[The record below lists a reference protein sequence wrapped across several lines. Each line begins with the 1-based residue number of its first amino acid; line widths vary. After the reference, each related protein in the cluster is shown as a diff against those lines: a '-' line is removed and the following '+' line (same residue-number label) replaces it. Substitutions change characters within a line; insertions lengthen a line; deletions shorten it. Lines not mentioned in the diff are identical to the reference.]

1 MTKFGGSTFINC
13 SVPLAFKGRYF
24 ILESG
29 NPPSFS
35 VVLEHSG
42 KPVFEVKKNVPS
54 ENPVT
59 EVSISMAG
67 VVTVSDKTTGKFL
80 YKFRP
85 ESETSIVFG
94 KIDGGEISAKISD
107 KRIQVGGTTLENC
120 TFNGVG
126 AGVVVDENGG
136 IGIGA
141 PIPKSLLVL
150 FQK

>member
-24 ILESG
+24 ILEPG

-35 VVLEHSG
+35 VVIEHSG

-54 ENPVT
+54 ENPIT
-59 EVSISMAG
+59 EVSVSAVG
-67 VVTVSDKTTGKFL
+67 VVTVSDKVTGKFL

-94 KIDGGEISAKISD
+94 KIDGGEISARITD
-107 KRIQVGGTTLENC
+107 KRIQVGGVTLENC
-120 TFNGVG
+120 TFDGVG